1 MRRGVIVVIE
11 VLEAAAA
18 AGGVGRWQVKREG
31 RGRGT
36 QKGSL
41 QECVSF

>member
-1 MRRGVIVVIE
+1 MRRGVVVVIE

-18 AGGVGRWQVKREG
+18 AGVGRWQVKQEG

-41 QECVSF
+41 QECVSS